1 MKTLT
6 AALEGLYRLTEI
18 VTNAFMVILFV
29 VVNLGVFSRY
39 IFQSPFIWT
48 EELALFVLAWMVFLA
63 GSLTIRRWENVRVTY
78 FIEKLPEPARVA
90 IELASKVLVLAFL
103 GFVLVLS
110 ARIIPQVGP
119 TETAPA
125 LNVSMLLPQ
134 MGLVVG
140 LALMLVQMLGVLLEG
155 LVALRA
161 GRAS

>member
-1 MKTLT
+1 VRVLT

-18 VTNAFMVILFV
+18 VTNVFMVILFV

-78 FIEKLPEPARVA
+78 FIEKLPGPACVA
-90 IELASKVLVLAFL
+90 IELASKALVLAFL
-103 GFVLVLS
+103 GFVLILS
-110 ARIIPQVGP
+110 ARIVPQIGP

-125 LNVSMLLPQ
+125 LNISMLLPQ

-140 LALMLVQMLGVLLEG
+140 LVLMLVQMLGVLVEG